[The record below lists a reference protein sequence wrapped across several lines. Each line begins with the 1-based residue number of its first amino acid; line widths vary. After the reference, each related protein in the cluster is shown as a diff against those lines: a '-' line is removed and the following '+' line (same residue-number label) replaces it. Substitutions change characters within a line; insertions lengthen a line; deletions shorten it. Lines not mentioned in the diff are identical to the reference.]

1 MPTHVYQPSRNPP
14 RWGDRL
20 MVHPLDSTAAFIA
33 LLFGAFV
40 ALSLLV
46 PEFIPSKSMD
56 RMPWPVVVLV
66 SGFLGTGG
74 AVAVTGLNWWGDN
87 VSTGWALERFGWLLV
102 TGGLLTYGIS
112 VAWHYTDSV
121 FSWLVPLILGAGSLL
136 RALSILLIERGVRR
150 TLSRLPGATHE

>member
-56 RMPWPVVVLV
+56 KMPWPVVVLV
-66 SGFLGTGG
+66 SGFLGAGG

-87 VSTGWALERFGWLLV
+87 VSTGWALERFGWLLAS
-102 TGGLLTYGIS
+102 GGFITYSLS
-112 VAWHYTDSV
+112 VSWHYPESLFAWV
-121 FSWLVPLILGAGSLL
+121 IPLALGLGSAL

-150 TLSRLPGATHE
+150 KLAEAEGVTNE